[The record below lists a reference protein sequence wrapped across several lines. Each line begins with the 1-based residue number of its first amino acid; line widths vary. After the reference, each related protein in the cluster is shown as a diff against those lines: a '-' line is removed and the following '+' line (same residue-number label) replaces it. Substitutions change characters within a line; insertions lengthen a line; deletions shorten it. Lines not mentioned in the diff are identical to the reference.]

1 MRRIDYAGSVHDEE
15 EIAAVVEVLARPVDR
30 VAHRQERRAFE
41 QGVAE
46 LFGKRRGVMCNSG
59 SSALYLAVELLG
71 CSPGDEVITS
81 AVTFSTD
88 IAPMVRAGIV
98 PAFVDVEPDTY
109 NIDVDAIESMITPR
123 TRAILAPNLIGNAPD
138 WDRIRAIADEHGLT
152 VVEDSCDALGSRLR
166 GTPTGTRSHISVTSF
181 ALSHI
186 ITAAGT
192 GGMVL
197 LDDDA
202 LVDQCLLLRR
212 WGRRSEPQLWGSK
225 KGDKRFFSSIPGS
238 DGDGMEYDNLFIFD
252 EVGWNFEPSEISAAF
267 GLVQLRKLPGFLE
280 RRQRNF
286 RLLSEYFATHPEVF
300 VLPRTLEGLDTG
312 WHMFPILIRPESGV
326 RRAEFQQHMESNG
339 VDTRMVWT
347 GNVLRQPAF
356 AKVPAPRRAGRLPE
370 RRSGDG
376 TGPRAAVEPRSRR
389 RRRRLHLRDGRS
401 VPGCTRMTSTVRRV
415 GSRSWPLPI
424 SSSSWSIASPT
435 PTGNAPASAPGTCGS
450 WLPTRVGG

>member
-15 EIAAVVEVLARPVDR
+15 EIAAVVDVLRGPSTALRIGKNV
-30 VAHRQERRAFE
+30 RAFE

-71 CSPGDEVITS
+71 CEPGDEVIT
-81 AVTFSTD
+81 AVLTFSTD
-88 IAPMVRAGIV
+88 VAPMVRAGIV

-109 NIDVDAIESMITPR
+109 NVDVGAIEAMITPR

-138 WDRIRAIADEHGLT
+138 WDRIRALADAHDLI
-152 VVEDSCDALGSRLR
+152 VVEDSCDALGARLR

-197 LDDDA
+197 LDDEA
-202 LVDQCLLLRR
+202 LVDRCLLLRR
-212 WGRRSEPQLWGSK
+212 WGRRSEPQLWGSQ
-225 KGDKRFFSSIPGS
+225 KGDRRFFSEV
-238 DGDGMEYDNLFIFD
+238 DGVEYDNLFIFD

-280 RRQRNF
+280 RRRRNF
-286 RLLSEYFATHPEVF
+286 ARLSDYFGTHPDVF
-300 VLPRTLEGLDTG
+300 VLPRTTAGLETG
-312 WHMFPILIRPESGV
+312 WHMFPILVRPESGV
-326 RRAEFQQHMESNG
+326 RRAEFQRHMEANG

-356 AKVPAPRRAGRLPE
+356 AGIPH
-370 RRSGDG
+370 
-376 TGPRAAVEPRSRR
+376 RAAPGGYPNADRVMEQGLVLPSNHGLTDDDVDYICETAEAFLTSR
-389 RRRRLHLRDGRS
+389 
-401 VPGCTRMTSTVRRV
+401 
-415 GSRSWPLPI
+415 
-424 SSSSWSIASPT
+424 
-435 PTGNAPASAPGTCGS
+435 
-450 WLPTRVGG
+450 